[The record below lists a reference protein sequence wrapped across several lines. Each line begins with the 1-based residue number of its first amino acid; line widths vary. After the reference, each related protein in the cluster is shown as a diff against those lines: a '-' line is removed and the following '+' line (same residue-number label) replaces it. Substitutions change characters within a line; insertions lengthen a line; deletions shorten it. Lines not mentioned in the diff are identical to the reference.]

1 MTARQRKIMRL
12 TVGAVLP
19 LLLNPDSA
27 VLYHPTI
34 PTPMESCAQ
43 RYKKVDPKLGHLL
56 WTAAEDY
63 KKPPYFIGWG
73 GDELVSD
80 LCLRINPKRRLPY
93 R

>member
-1 MTARQRKIMRL
+1 MRL
-12 TVGAVLP
+12 IVIAMLS
-19 LLLNPDSA
+19 LLLDTCIA
-27 VLYHPTI
+27 VLYYRSI
-34 PTPMESCAQ
+34 PTPMESCAEQ
-43 RYKKVDPKLGHLL
+43 YEKVDPKLGHLL

-80 LCLRINPKRRLPY
+80 LCSRINPKRRLPY